1 MYKYYF
7 SINQSTKEKAP
18 KKTIIE
24 DAINIK
30 PLNPLE
36 DIRESGISII
46 DK

>member
-1 MYKYYF
+1 MYLYHF
-7 SINQSTKEKAP
+7 SSKQNTEDKVPKEI
-18 KKTIIE
+18 IIE

-46 DK
+46 DE

>member
-1 MYKYYF
+1 MYQYCC
-7 SINQSTKEKAP
+7 SIIQSPKEKVP
-18 KKTIIE
+18 KETIIE
-24 DAINIK
+24 DTINIK

>member
-1 MYKYYF
+1 MYQYYF
-7 SINQSTKEKAP
+7 SINQSTEEKVPKEI
-18 KKTIIE
+18 IIE
-24 DAINIK
+24 DTINIK